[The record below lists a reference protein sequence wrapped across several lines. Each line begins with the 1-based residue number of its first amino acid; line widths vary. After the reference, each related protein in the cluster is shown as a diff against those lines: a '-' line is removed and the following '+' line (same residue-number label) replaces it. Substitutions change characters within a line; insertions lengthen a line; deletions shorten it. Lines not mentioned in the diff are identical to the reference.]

1 MRRKNGCDGT
11 PRLNW
16 QITLGD
22 RQPPSPLSPCHTRA
36 LCSCQDVF
44 PIAVRSPVIP
54 RGDCECLTQGKS
66 TGQSIV
72 PSRTR
77 LKIELEI
84 DIDRSKRW
92 WIWLAMNSSVL
103 HRPITFPTCLLLPGV
118 KLGTWQGPVRS
129 MVPSG
134 SFALRLVFRFAKP
147 LNVRCSGEF
156 EISATP
162 DPKLDLFLSLFLNPA
177 KPRLAGL
184 LQLAPNGRNHP
195 ANHNGGLGSQSCPA
209 TP

>member
-1 MRRKNGCDGT
+1 MSHTSTVQLPGCVSYRSTFPGADS
-11 PRLNW
+11 PWRL
-16 QITLGD
+16 
-22 RQPPSPLSPCHTRA
+22 RVSHS
-36 LCSCQDVF
+36 
-44 PIAVRSPVIP
+44 
-54 RGDCECLTQGKS
+54 
-66 TGQSIV
+66 GQKYRTIV
-72 PSRTR
+72 LPSRTR

-177 KPRLAGL
+177 KPRVAGL

>member
-1 MRRKNGCDGT
+1 MSHTSTVQLPGCVSYRSTFPGADS
-11 PRLNW
+11 PWRLRVSHSGQKYRTINRT
-16 QITLGD
+16 ITD
-22 RQPPSPLSPCHTRA
+22 QA
-36 LCSCQDVF
+36 QN
-44 PIAVRSPVIP
+44 
-54 RGDCECLTQGKS
+54 
-66 TGQSIV
+66 
-72 PSRTR
+72 RTR
-77 LKIELEI
+77 NRHRSIEEM
-84 DIDRSKRW
+84 W
-92 WIWLAMNSSVL
+92 WIWLAMNSYVL

-147 LNVRCSGEF
+147 LNVRSSGEF